1 MTSGRA
7 YKKSLLPEKAL
18 QELLKY
24 SGLHFD
30 PALVENF
37 RRIIAGEGI
46 NPNLRASRSFTAPA
60 WQNSHI
66 LLIFHSLRQLPRKL
80 SFDRVLSGTVYYHW

>member
-37 RRIIAGEGI
+37 RRIIAGEG
-46 NPNLRASRSFTAPA
+46 RQKCASRKKGQPF
-60 WQNSHI
+60 
-66 LLIFHSLRQLPRKL
+66 RKP
-80 SFDRVLSGTVYYHW
+80 